1 MSVAPVFALPTVHED
16 ADTAT
21 RRARFFYL
29 ARRGLTRI
37 VQGAAVV
44 WAAGTLIFIAV
55 HIAPGEVIDTLL
67 GANSNDIELRKQIT
81 QEWGLDHP
89 PTVQYLLYFARLL
102 RGDLGQSYVQ
112 HRSVNSL
119 LADQLPST
127 IELTLWGFGFAV
139 LLAIVLATFTSGRS
153 RIGKAVSQSF
163 ELTLVS
169 VPPFWL
175 GMLLLSIFSFR
186 LGWFPVAGT
195 SGFQAVVLPALAI
208 GLPIGCFLAQVL
220 REGLDRALEQPFA
233 LTARARGA
241 SLMGVKWVHALR
253 HASLP
258 ALTIGGLTF
267 GNLLG
272 GAVICEQVFGR
283 PGIGRLAVQ
292 AINTTDIP
300 VILAVGMLSAV
311 FFVVITTVIDLVY
324 LAVDPRLRSEAQWR
338 ETTR

>member
-1 MSVAPVFALPTVHED
+1 MSAVPLDLLPSVHEE
-16 ADTAT
+16 AEAGARHARVWYLL
-21 RRARFFYL
+21 RRAL
-29 ARRGLTRI
+29 ARLA
-37 VQGAAVV
+37 QGAFVV

-55 HIAPGEVIDTLL
+55 QIAPGEVIDTLL
-67 GANSNDIELRKQIT
+67 GANSNDISLRQQIT

-102 RGDLGQSYVQ
+102 RGDLGTSYVE
-112 HRSVNSL
+112 HRTVNSL
-119 LADQLPST
+119 LADQLSPT
-127 IELTLWGFGFAV
+127 VELTLWGFGIAV
-139 LLAIVLATFTSGRS
+139 VLAVILATFTSGRS
-153 RIGKAVSQSF
+153 RIGKGISQAF

-195 SGFQAVVLPALAI
+195 AGVRAVILPALAI

-241 SLMGVKWVHALR
+241 SLIGVKWVHALR

-283 PGIGRLAVQ
+283 PGLGQLAVH

-311 FFVVITTVIDLVY
+311 VFVVITTVIDLVY
-324 LAVDPRLRSEAQWR
+324 LAVDPRLRSEAQWS
-338 ETTR
+338 EAGK